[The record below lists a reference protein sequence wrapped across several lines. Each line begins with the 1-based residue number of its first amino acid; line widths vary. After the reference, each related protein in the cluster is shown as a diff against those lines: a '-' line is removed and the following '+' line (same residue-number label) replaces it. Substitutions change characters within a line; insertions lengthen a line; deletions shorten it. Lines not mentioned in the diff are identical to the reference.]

1 MKIPSTI
8 GIYLCIWSGKSRL
21 VKVLRSSLLN
31 GHRTIVDSNSRH
43 LQTSQMLTLPL
54 NFELSSAFEN
64 VETPFSSPSG
74 PNLRSMVLANASPT
88 NDKETNS
95 LIMVR
100 ILVKISNFC
109 KNFL

>member
-1 MKIPSTI
+1 M
-8 GIYLCIWSGKSRL
+8 

-64 VETPFSSPSG
+64 VETPFSSPPG

-88 NDKETNS
+88 NDKETNILMMVQFFHILILYHLFEQPSIRNATQISIFLSS
-95 LIMVR
+95 LT
-100 ILVKISNFC
+100 
-109 KNFL
+109 

>member
-1 MKIPSTI
+1 M
-8 GIYLCIWSGKSRL
+8 

-88 NDKETNS
+88 NDKETNI
-95 LIMVR
+95 LIMVQFFH
-100 ILVKISNFC
+100 ILVLYHLLQQHSARNATQIKL
-109 KNFL
+109 FLSSLN

>member
-1 MKIPSTI
+1 MV
-8 GIYLCIWSGKSRL
+8 R
-21 VKVLRSSLLN
+21 VLRSSLLN

-54 NFELSSAFEN
+54 NYELSSAFEN

-88 NDKETNS
+88 NDKDTNS
-95 LIMVR
+95 LFMVQ
-100 ILVKISNFC
+100 ILQQFDIIPLFYSCPFMNSYKLNP
-109 KNFL
+109 L